1 MENQVKRKRINYSIK
16 TRMQMRL
23 FMKVF
28 VISVV
33 VAGLMAATFYFYSN
47 RQIESYRQFHIQAKN
62 FLDYLE
68 PAIFVSL
75 FLSLVVAVGIT
86 IFFPI
91 RIAGPLFRIERDLKE
106 KVGEGDLTIRFK
118 LRKGDEVWDLAN
130 AINHSLEK
138 LCQKIAVVK
147 KSAEEL
153 DSIVAG
159 KDKEVEKLVKKVNDG
174 LREFKI

>member
-1 MENQVKRKRINYSIK
+1 MGNQFKRKRINYSIK
-16 TRMQMRL
+16 PRMQIRL

-28 VISVV
+28 VIAVV
-33 VAGLMAATFYFYSN
+33 VAGLMAAIFYFYSN
-47 RQIESYRQFHIQAKN
+47 RQIENYRQFHIQAKN

-68 PAIFVSL
+68 PAVFISL
-75 FLSLVVAVGIT
+75 LLALVVAVGIT

-106 KVGEGDLTIRFK
+106 KVGEGDLSIRFK

-130 AINHSLEK
+130 AINDSLDK
-138 LCQKIAVVK
+138 LCRKIAVVK

-153 DSIVAG
+153 DTIVTG